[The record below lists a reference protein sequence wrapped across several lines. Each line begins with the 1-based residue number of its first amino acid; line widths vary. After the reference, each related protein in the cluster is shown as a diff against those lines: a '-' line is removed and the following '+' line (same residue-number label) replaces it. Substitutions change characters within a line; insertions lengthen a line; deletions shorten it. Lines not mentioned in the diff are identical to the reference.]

1 MRPVT
6 LLLCLA
12 LAGCITTDDPAQ
24 TTAQPAPAAAAAAP
38 PAPDKPAIAPGR
50 RPAQAT
56 RGSTAPPAPP
66 PEAEP
71 ETDPVLAIR
80 QTCWAQGSTN
90 KSLRT
95 LEARADWVNKCIVD
109 KTKEQAAR

>member
-6 LLLCLA
+6 LLLCLT

-24 TTAQPAPAAAAAAP
+24 TTAQPAPAAAAATP
-38 PAPDKPAIAPGR
+38 PASDKPAPAPTR

-66 PEAEP
+66 PEEEP
-71 ETDPVLAIR
+71 QDPVLAIR
-80 QTCWAQGSTN
+80 QTCWSQGSTN

-95 LEARADWVNKCIVD
+95 LEARADWVNKCIAD